1 METDEQLARLREAFQ
16 TADGT
21 LASGFATKLR
31 TSYNTYGDT
40 ILARVPEASML
51 SCILTDFSAA
61 RYN

>member
-1 METDEQLARLREAFQ
+1 MSSSQDCAKRSKLLMERLRA
-16 TADGT
+16 
-21 LASGFATKLR
+21 ASLR